1 LRASATKAISFFF
14 YFFFFFYF
22 LLSHFDFVAK

>member
-14 YFFFFFYF
+14 YFFFFYF

>member
-14 YFFFFFYF
+14 FYFFFFYF